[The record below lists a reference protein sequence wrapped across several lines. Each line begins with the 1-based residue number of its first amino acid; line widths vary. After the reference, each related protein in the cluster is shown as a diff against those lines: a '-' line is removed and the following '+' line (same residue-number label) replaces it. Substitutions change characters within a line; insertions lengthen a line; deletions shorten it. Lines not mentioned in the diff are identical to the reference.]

1 MRLYTNNQGAWTGT
15 IADAKRDYGKNVVMI
30 EVPTSKEA
38 LMKWLNNSRVV
49 SQADVAVSEFV
60 AKQTTVVDDAAIV
73 QATPPTHK
81 SSTPFTLFEAAKG
94 ASLRDLQHV
103 VYRYLER
110 IDDEF
115 DLRRTGKE

>member
-15 IADAKRDYGKNVVMI
+15 QADAKRDYGKAMAMV

-38 LMKWLNNSRVV
+38 LMKWLNNCGVI
-49 SQADVAVSEFV
+49 SQAHVAAHEFI
-60 AKQTTVVDDAAIV
+60 AKQTAVVDDARISGT
-73 QATPPTHK
+73 ATATHQ

-110 IDDEF
+110 IDDEL
-115 DLRRTGKE
+115 DLPRTGKE

>member
-1 MRLYTNNQGAWTGT
+1 MKLYTNNQGAWTGT

-60 AKQTTVVDDAAIV
+60 AKQTTVVDDARI
-73 QATPPTHK
+73 TGTPTHQ
-81 SSTPFTLFEAAKG
+81 SSTPVTLFEAAKG

>member
-1 MRLYTNNQGAWTGT
+1 MRLYRNPKTGRWVGT
-15 IADAKRDYGKNVVMI
+15 KAEAKKEFGVGHWEQ
-30 EVPTSKEA
+30 EVPTDKVSLIA
-38 LMKWLNNSRVV
+38 FLNVICIQSL
-49 SQADVAVSEFV
+49 APP
-60 AKQTTVVDDAAIV
+60 VVDDAAIV

>member
-15 IADAKRDYGKNVVMI
+15 QADAKRDYGKDMALV

-38 LMKWLNNSRVV
+38 LMKWLNTSRVI
-49 SQADVAVSEFV
+49 SQAHVA
-60 AKQTTVVDDAAIV
+60 AALIANPDTAVVDDAAIV